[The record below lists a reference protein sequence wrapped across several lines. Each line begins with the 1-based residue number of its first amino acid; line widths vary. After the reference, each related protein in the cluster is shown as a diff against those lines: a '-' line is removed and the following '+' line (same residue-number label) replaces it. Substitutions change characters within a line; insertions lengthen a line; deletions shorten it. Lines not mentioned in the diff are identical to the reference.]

1 MYVRCWH
8 CKVGKKRDRFSL
20 SHLGIANC
28 CHSLHHWFKNS
39 VCFADIMI
47 SKFLPIFGYLSY
59 YWRIIL
65 FSLWSTKALYFE
77 QKGKKEKKTH
87 TTCRYV
93 NGPFVPPC
101 PDLMHPLLRCIHF
114 CPVLSTIVMDATTMY
129 FPFYLFFFPFQFY
142 LLGVGVRREW
152 LIISSLQC
160 KRFAFAHPRCILVG
174 CCVVCHPQW

>member
-1 MYVRCWH
+1 MCA
-8 CKVGKKRDRFSL
+8 VGIVKSGRNGNRFSL

-39 VCFADIMI
+39 VFCWWLSLLLKMMI
-47 SKFLPIFGYLSY
+47 RQFFFFLFGPTY
-59 YWRIIL
+59 
-65 FSLWSTKALYFE
+65 KALYFE

-129 FPFYLFFFPFQFY
+129 FPFYLFFSPSNFT
-142 LLGVGVRREW
+142 
-152 LIISSLQC
+152 
-160 KRFAFAHPRCILVG
+160 
-174 CCVVCHPQW
+174 CCGWGWGENGW